1 MNLHEKFSGKDFVKA
16 INFWRLIDVTQLSS
30 CLLKRQENEKA
41 ALMAQHDVV
50 DQKKICIVL
59 IPVDHFCCYTVTEN
73 YFFVKLV

>member
-1 MNLHEKFSGKDFVKA
+1 MAANGNSAKFLPFEKAG
-16 INFWRLIDVTQLSS
+16 
-30 CLLKRQENEKA
+30 NEKA
-41 ALMAQHDVV
+41 ALRAQHDVV